1 MYVRLYVVVLQGVE
15 ERCMQMC
22 WSCCSLNVCPP
33 PSSSGLVFQ
42 AVANLKTKED
52 LTGFFDAIEVGMGG
66 LLVVGGV
73 DWSGWGM
80 GGVDW
85 SGWGMGGVD

>member
-1 MYVRLYVVVLQGVE
+1 MYLRLYVVVLQEVE

-22 WSCCSLNVCPP
+22 WSCCSWNVCPP

-52 LTGFFDAIEVGMGG
+52 LTGFFDAIEVGRDG
-66 LLVVGGV
+66 LLVVGGAWV
-73 DWSGWGM
+73 GLIGM
-80 GGVDW
+80 GGAWV
-85 SGWGMGGVD
+85 GLIGVGGA

>member
-1 MYVRLYVVVLQGVE
+1 M
-15 ERCMQMC
+15 
-22 WSCCSLNVCPP
+22 
-33 PSSSGLVFQ
+33 FQ

-52 LTGFFDAIEVGMGG
+52 LTGFFDAIEVGMG
-66 LLVVGGV
+66 VD

-85 SGWGMGGVD
+85 SRWGMGGDDWSGWGMGGVD